1 MVCPLVFGFFS
12 SGFFS
17 FWDLATMGSM
27 GAILFLDFQA
37 CIDDEVGDIAII
49 IEISEVM
56 LEVQ

>member
-1 MVCPLVFGFFS
+1 
-12 SGFFS
+12 
-17 FWDLATMGSM
+17 MGSM

>member
-1 MVCPLVFGFFS
+1 MVCPLVLGFSS

-17 FWDLATMGSM
+17 FWDLAIVGSM

-37 CIDDEVGDIAII
+37 CIDDEVCDTVII
-49 IEISEVM
+49 TKIIEVM